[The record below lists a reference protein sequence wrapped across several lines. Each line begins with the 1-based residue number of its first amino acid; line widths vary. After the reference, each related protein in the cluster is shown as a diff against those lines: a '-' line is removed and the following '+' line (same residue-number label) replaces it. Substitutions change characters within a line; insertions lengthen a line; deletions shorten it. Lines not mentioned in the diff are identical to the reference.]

1 MEQAPAPAAFRIR
14 GCGASPVEAS
24 EGKGGMETANA
35 AARIEHR
42 RDRSLPGEPR
52 EILRNL
58 ALILTGNVLN
68 ALCINGILVPF
79 QFLSGGLTGVVLGM
93 VYLIPGLSVSI
104 TLFLMNVPIF
114 ALGYR
119 FVGRRFFAYSVV
131 GMTTLSLML
140 EFVDVRL
147 PVHDPVLAA
156 VLAGILMGAGAGL
169 VLKSRG
175 SGGGTDVLSVI
186 LLNRFSVKIGT
197 TFLAFNLVVLIFAA
211 FTVSLDAA
219 LFTLIYMY
227 VTSNIIDVVVTGMS
241 RRRAILII
249 SRNPD
254 QLAREILY
262 RLKWSVTFLRA
273 EGAYSGE
280 PEKLIY
286 TVVTIREMTRVKNLV
301 KRSDPDAIVVI
312 SDTLEVVGQ
321 RVGNQPHW

>member
-1 MEQAPAPAAFRIR
+1 METTNAPASIVRARH
-14 GCGASPVEAS
+14 GSPMGES
-24 EGKGGMETANA
+24 
-35 AARIEHR
+35 
-42 RDRSLPGEPR
+42 RD
-52 EILRNL
+52 ILRNL

-68 ALCINGILVPF
+68 ALCINGILIPF
-79 QFLSGGLTGVVLGM
+79 QFLSGGVTGLVLGA
-93 VYLIPGLSVSI
+93 VYLIPRLNVSI
-104 TLFLMNVPIF
+104 VLFLMNVPIF

-119 FVGRRFFAYSVV
+119 FVGRRFFAYSIV
-131 GMTTLSLML
+131 GMTSLSLML
-140 EFVDVRL
+140 EFVHFRM
-147 PVHDPVLAA
+147 PVHDPILAA

-186 LLNRFSVKIGT
+186 LLNRFSVKIGS
-197 TFLAFNLVVLIFAA
+197 TFLAFNIVVLMIAA
-211 FTVSLDAA
+211 ATVSLDAA
-219 LFTLIYMY
+219 LYTLIYMY

-249 SRNPD
+249 SRRPD
-254 QLAREILY
+254 QVAREILY

-286 TVVTIREMTRVKNLV
+286 TVVTIREMSRIKNLV
-301 KRSDPDAIVVI
+301 KRADPDAIVVI

>member
-1 MEQAPAPAAFRIR
+1 MEATQAPHSAGLRPH
-14 GCGASPVEAS
+14 P
-24 EGKGGMETANA
+24 
-35 AARIEHR
+35 
-42 RDRSLPGEPR
+42 SLLGEPR
-52 EILRNL
+52 EIFRNF
-58 ALILTGNVLN
+58 ALILTGNLLN
-68 ALCINGILVPF
+68 ALCINGVLIPF
-79 QFLSGGLTGVVLGM
+79 QFLSGGLTGLVLGIA
-93 VYLIPGLSVSI
+93 YLVPWLGVSVG
-104 TLFLMNVPIF
+104 LFLLNVPIF

-119 FVGRRFFAYSVV
+119 FVGRRFFVYSIV
-131 GMTTLSLML
+131 GMVSLVLMV
-140 EFVDVRL
+140 EWVTVPL
-147 PVHDPVLAA
+147 PVTDPILAA
-156 VLAGILMGAGAGL
+156 VLAGILMGAGSGL

-186 LLNRFSVKIGT
+186 LLNRFSIKIGS
-197 TFLAFNLVVLIFAA
+197 TFLGFNVVVLLIAA

-249 SRNPD
+249 SRHPD
-254 QLAREILY
+254 RVAREILY

-286 TVVTIREMTRVKNLV
+286 TVVTIREMARVKSLV
-301 KRSDPDAIVVI
+301 RRTDPDAIVVI

>member
-1 MEQAPAPAAFRIR
+1 MEATH
-14 GCGASPVEAS
+14 ASP
-24 EGKGGMETANA
+24 
-35 AARIEHR
+35 
-42 RDRSLPGEPR
+42 LPGRRARQTLLGEPK

-58 ALILTGNVLN
+58 LLILTGNLLN
-68 ALCINGILVPF
+68 ALCINGVLIPF
-79 QFLSGGLTGVVLGM
+79 HFLSGGLTGLVLGIA
-93 VYLIPGLSVSI
+93 YLVPWFGVSVG
-104 TLFLMNVPIF
+104 LFLLNIPIF

-119 FVGRRFFAYSVV
+119 FVGRRFFIYSIV
-131 GMTTLSLML
+131 GMVSLVLMV
-140 EFVDVRL
+140 EWVTVPL
-147 PVHDPVLAA
+147 PVTDPILAA
-156 VLAGILMGAGAGL
+156 VLAGILMGAGSGL

-186 LLNRFSVKIGT
+186 LLNRFSVKIGS
-197 TFLAFNLVVLIFAA
+197 TFLGFNVVVLLIAA

-249 SRNPD
+249 SRHPD
-254 QLAREILY
+254 RVAREILY

-286 TVVTIREMTRVKNLV
+286 TVVTIREMARVKSLV
-301 KRSDPDAIVVI
+301 RRTDPDAIVVI

>member
-1 MEQAPAPAAFRIR
+1 
-14 GCGASPVEAS
+14 
-24 EGKGGMETANA
+24 METTTAPTPMV
-35 AARIEHR
+35 RPRHR
-42 RDRSLPGEPR
+42 SPSGEPR
-52 EILRNL
+52 DILRNL

-68 ALCINGILVPF
+68 ALCINGILIPF
-79 QFLSGGLTGVVLGM
+79 QFLSGGVTGLVLGM
-93 VYLIPGLSVSI
+93 VYLIPRLSVSI
-104 TLFLMNVPIF
+104 ALFLMNVPIF

-119 FVGRRFFAYSVV
+119 FVGRRFFAYSIV
-131 GMTTLSLML
+131 GMTSLSLML
-140 EFVDVRL
+140 EFIHFRL
-147 PVHDPVLAA
+147 PIHDPILAA
-156 VLAGILMGAGAGL
+156 VLAGILMGAGSGL

-186 LLNRFSVKIGT
+186 LLNRFSVKIGS
-197 TFLAFNLVVLIFAA
+197 TFLAFNVVVLLIAA

-219 LFTLIYMY
+219 LYTLIYMY

-249 SRNPD
+249 SRRPD
-254 QLAREILY
+254 QVAREILY

-286 TVVTIREMTRVKNLV
+286 TVVTIREMARVKNLV
-301 KRSDPDAIVVI
+301 KRTDPDAIVVI
-312 SDTLEVVGQ
+312 SDTLEVMGQ